1 MAVVVKADL
10 SKIPSISGNNGY
22 SLRCEEVKINGESAY
37 CSYSFASTPF
47 LPSKKTVFL
56 ELHSSRA
63 QPLSKQ
69 ANARR

>member
-1 MAVVVKADL
+1 MSRHIAAT
-10 SKIPSISGNNGY
+10 P
-22 SLRCEEVKINGESAY
+22 
-37 CSYSFASTPF
+37 FASTPF